1 MFKAVVVNMG
11 FVSLCYLRCRD
22 LTVRTGQSQYLMSA
36 GFHRTGLMD
45 IVRGIKLSSS
55 FISATNWINPSAV
68 TWVGVGMIARIKVN
82 MNFFNLKS
90 YTWIAYAVMVEK

>member
-1 MFKAVVVNMG
+1 M
-11 FVSLCYLRCRD
+11 
-22 LTVRTGQSQYLMSA
+22 
-36 GFHRTGLMD
+36 
-45 IVRGIKLSSS
+45 IRGIKLSSS

-68 TWVGVGMIARIKVN
+68 TWVGMVMIARIKVN